1 MERTEKEMQGNITK
15 EKKPY
20 MRKGWKVLLG
30 LGVCLTGLL
39 WPGTAEAASS
49 IKSINRDITV
59 LRPESGQWDK
69 TAGRIL
75 YFGEAQAGAANTDR
89 NGPFEAGFRVLESS
103 SSTQEVQ
110 GVAPGRSLLLES
122 NGSGFSNTY
131 GNNNYW
137 SSSNFRNSLNNNNSY
152 YNNPSL
158 FSALENNLIAQTTLK
173 TTGTG
178 ENITNTGYY
187 FHDPEE
193 TQDYVFLLSLKE
205 TLNLYPSNA
214 AGNTARN
221 RNKPNLFLRTGAS
234 NGGNV
239 IAGLSNGGIGIKFT
253 NTTAFVVAPAF
264 NLDTTNPLIMFTSAQ
279 SFNKKADLTKVE
291 DTDDRYWTL
300 TLKDSD
306 IDVSVDSRGWV
317 ARYEDATNGTT
328 IVVPYSYTADPT
340 KGVNQIS
347 VMLTDKNFSDPTA
360 QILYYGALQDIRKP
374 DGSATTVAASSQGTG
389 RFSLP
394 NEYKNKTLGTDYHL
408 YILAESNNSNNANT
422 SVATILKTSYVSEPV
437 ELERAI
443 VNSATK
449 IDSVDIAIDNP
460 DPNPA
465 TFPNAEIV
473 GVNGNQNS
481 SLKNKIN
488 INTTWVDSNDTPVS
502 SGPDFNTDYKAMIV
516 LEVNDQQY
524 LLGGGAEIKINGVPA
539 SGSADK
545 LINGTNGD
553 YYKTTIQHDVR
564 TRLKK
569 LVSIDSLTPISN
581 IANGTP
587 ASAQSFGLYAAA
599 TLNLEDSSQ
608 TTAPIIWDLSSL
620 TYDPNIRTEQ
630 TFEVKGRVDLNG
642 LDIDD
647 DNKSLEVKVQVTV
660 IAGIEINDVEITIDP
675 PVAGTALALTG
686 SVSTP
691 NIATIAPSITWTD
704 ANGPVAMADYN
715 SEYTA
720 EFTLVSNIGYAF
732 SQGVNVTIGGAPV
745 SGGVINN
752 TGESISVKHTFSPT
766 DKAALEGITVPAPIT
781 GVQSGT
787 TVDNL
792 NSLLGTT
799 YPEVDITYGGGQTTK
814 ATVAWA
820 SVADSG
826 YDSTI
831 VTGWNGSIQGTVMLP
846 SWIEDKN
853 GIGLTTTVDVTVNP
867 ADVLGTPQATPGT
880 GTYSTNQTVYL
891 VPPTTDATI
900 YYTTDGTD
908 PGTSGSAVEY
918 VGPIDVTGTE
928 GQSVTTVIKAIAKK
942 SGMQDSA
949 VVEFIYTINIPQVVL
964 PTAGAPVARPGTG
977 TYTANQQVSLIPPT
991 QDAKIYYTTDG
1002 SDPSTGSMEYTGPI
1016 TVAGVEGQ
1024 SVTVTIKAITVKS
1037 GMNNSP
1043 VETFTYTI
1051 NLPQSGGGTGGNPG
1065 GGTGGNTGGN
1075 PGGGTG
1081 GNPGGGTGGNPGGGT
1096 GGNTGGNT
1104 GGGTTNNTAG
1114 GTTTTTTTTTT
1125 TANTNAPRGNVA
1137 TAESYVVRYQ
1147 IIEGADSNWVLNA
1160 QNVGIEGNI
1169 DNNLSFRG
1177 TGEFSKFVEVRVGD
1191 SQLEGIHYELAEGS
1205 TIVTLKESYLNT
1217 LPAGTYTLQ
1226 VVWTDGSAKTN
1237 FTIGEG
1243 KQKDA
1248 VPKTGKQYAIFWL
1261 IGLTMASGAG
1271 TLLTQKKR
1279 KVVR

>member
-1 MERTEKEMQGNITK
+1 M
-15 EKKPY
+15 
-20 MRKGWKVLLG
+20 
-30 LGVCLTGLL
+30 
-39 WPGTAEAASS
+39 A
-49 IKSINRDITV
+49 
-59 LRPESGQWDK
+59 
-69 TAGRIL
+69 
-75 YFGEAQAGAANTDR
+75 R
-89 NGPFEAGFRVLESS
+89 NGA
-103 SSTQEVQ
+103 
-110 GVAPGRSLLLES
+110 
-122 NGSGFSNTY
+122 
-131 GNNNYW
+131 
-137 SSSNFRNSLNNNNSY
+137 
-152 YNNPSL
+152 
-158 FSALENNLIAQTTLK
+158 
-173 TTGTG
+173 
-178 ENITNTGYY
+178 
-187 FHDPEE
+187 
-193 TQDYVFLLSLKE
+193 
-205 TLNLYPSNA
+205 
-214 AGNTARN
+214 
-221 RNKPNLFLRTGAS
+221 
-234 NGGNV
+234 
-239 IAGLSNGGIGIKFT
+239 
-253 NTTAFVVAPAF
+253 
-264 NLDTTNPLIMFTSAQ
+264 
-279 SFNKKADLTKVE
+279 
-291 DTDDRYWTL
+291 
-300 TLKDSD
+300 
-306 IDVSVDSRGWV
+306 
-317 ARYEDATNGTT
+317 T
-328 IVVPYSYTADPT
+328 IVVPYEHNGNGT
-340 KGVNQIS
+340 NQIS
-347 VMLTDKNFSDPTA
+347 VMLTNGTFSDPNTE
-360 QILYYGALQDIRKP
+360 ILYYGALQNIRKE
-374 DGSATTVAASSQGTG
+374 DGSKTTVKDSTSGTG
-389 RFSLP
+389 TFTLP
-394 NEYKNKTLGTDYHL
+394 NGYENQQLGTDYHI
-408 YILAESNNSNNANT
+408 YIMAEENNGT
-422 SVATILKTSYVSEPV
+422 KKTDYVSEPL
-437 ELERAI
+437 ELLLSD
-443 VNSATK
+443 VKNVTK
-449 IDSVDIAIDNP
+449 IDSVDIKIG
-460 DPNPA
+460 DPEPNTADPLLA
-465 TFPNAEIV
+465 FPQAEIV
-473 GVNGNQNS
+473 KVNGNQNS
-481 SLKNKIN
+481 SLKDKIT
-488 INTTWVDSNDTPVS
+488 ISTSWEDTNGIPVTNPT
-502 SGPDFNTDYKAMIV
+502 PDFNADYKAKIV

-524 LLGGGAEIKINGVPA
+524 FLGGGAEIKINGVPA
-539 SGSADK
+539 SGSADN

-553 YYKTTIQHDVR
+553 YYKTTIQHNVK

-569 LVSIDSLTPISN
+569 LLSIDSLTPISN

-587 ASAQSFGLYAAA
+587 ASAQSFGLYATA
-599 TLNLEDSSQ
+599 TLNLEDNSQ
-608 TTAPIIWDLSSL
+608 TTAPIIWDLASF

-691 NIATIAPSITWTD
+691 NITTVAPSITWTD
-704 ANGPVAMADYN
+704 ANGPVAIADYN

-732 SQGVNVTIGGAPV
+732 SQGVNVTIGGVPAT
-745 SGGVINN
+745 GGVINN

-766 DKAALEGITVPAPIT
+766 DKAALEGITAPAPIS

-799 YPEVDITYGGGQTTK
+799 YPEVDITYGGGQTAK
-814 ATVAWA
+814 ATVTWA

-831 VTGWNGSIQGTVMLP
+831 VTGWNGSIQGTVILP

-1002 SDPSTGSMEYTGPI
+1002 SEPSTGSMEYTGPI
-1016 TVAGVEGQ
+1016 TITGVEGQ
-1024 SVTVTIKAITVKS
+1024 SVTTIIKAITVKS
-1037 GMNNSP
+1037 GMNNSS
-1043 VETFTYTI
+1043 VATFEYII
-1051 NLPQSGGGTGGNPG
+1051 NLPQGGGSNPG
-1065 GGTGGNTGGN
+1065 SGTGGN

-1081 GNPGGGTGGNPGGGT
+1081 GNPGGGTGGNPGGTGGNTGGNPGGT

-1104 GGGTTNNTAG
+1104 GGGTTDNTAG

-1125 TANTNAPRGNVA
+1125 ANANAPTGNVA
-1137 TAESYVVRYQ
+1137 TAESYVLRYQ
-1147 IIEGADSNWVLNA
+1147 IIEGADSNWSVNTGNLGNIG
-1160 QNVGIEGNI
+1160 NIGIEGTI
-1169 DNNLSFRG
+1169 ENNLSFRG
-1177 TGEFSKFVEVRVGD
+1177 TGEFRKFVEVIVDD
-1191 SQLEGIHYELAEGS
+1191 SRLEGIHYELAEGS

-1226 VVWTDGSAKTN
+1226 IVWTDGSARTT

-1248 VPKTGKQYAIFWL
+1248 VPKTGKQDAIFWL
-1261 IGLTMASGAG
+1261 IGLTMISGAG

-1279 KVVR
+1279 KVAR